1 MAINTKDE
9 RIRLRRNTMLNQLMA
24 LPFGPEDD
32 AKNYVHRAVVSEQIY
47 QSKLLGFDLV
57 KVTRRLYTQ
66 GPIAVREAVYERFPI
81 YPCVYSDIEGKV
93 EETVIEILQFASS
106 LTVCERVYK
115 DELREKE
122 SWATSLS
129 QYIDATKTDL
139 IGMYTDQ
146 GNTFRKYKELYLNGR
161 FVSNVIA
168 KLESANMSAEKKED
182 EWSQFEQALSR
193 LSGRYG
199 N

>member
-47 QSKLLGFDLV
+47 QSKLLGVDLV

>member
-1 MAINTKDE
+1 
-9 RIRLRRNTMLNQLMA
+9 MLNQLMA

-32 AKNYVHRAVVSEQIY
+32 AKNVHRAVVSEQIY